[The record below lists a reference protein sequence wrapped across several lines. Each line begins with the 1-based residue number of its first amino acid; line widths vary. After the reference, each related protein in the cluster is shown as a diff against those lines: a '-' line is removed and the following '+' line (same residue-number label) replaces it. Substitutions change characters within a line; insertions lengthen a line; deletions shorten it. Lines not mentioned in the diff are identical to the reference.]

1 MTTSPA
7 GYLKKRGTVV
17 CDAGDILDL
26 RIDDV
31 DPHIQGGG
39 GHQDLGWKSF
49 LANNILPDVAAF
61 GLGIEISG
69 EDIEFL
75 D

>member
-39 GHQDLGWKSF
+39 GHQDLG
-49 LANNILPDVAAF
+49 
-61 GLGIEISG
+61 
-69 EDIEFL
+69 
-75 D
+75 